1 MPRIFSEIDW
11 NKKYGGLNKV
21 MVFSKLKNSVSK
33 EPNVAIFVDGP
44 NVVRKE
50 FDLDLDE
57 LREEAEEFG
66 NIKIGKVFL
75 NQYASDK
82 LIEAII
88 SQGFEA
94 ELGLGGEKAKESDVD
109 VYMAVNAVEAVF
121 NDDVDALILVTRDT
135 DFLPVIQKAKEYGK
149 KTIVIG
155 MNPGFSTALKNA
167 ADEVVVL
174 E

>member
-1 MPRIFSEIDW
+1 
-11 NKKYGGLNKV
+11 
-21 MVFSKLKNSVSK
+21 MVLSKIKDSVSRGK
-33 EPNVAIFVDGP
+33 NVAIFVDGP

-50 FDLDLDE
+50 FDLDLDH
-57 LREEAEEFG
+57 LREKTGEFG
-66 NIKIGKVFL
+66 NIKVGKVFL

-121 NDDVDALILVTRDT
+121 NDDIDVIALVTRDT
-135 DFLPVIQKAKEYGK
+135 DFLPVIQKAKEHGK
-149 KTIVIG
+149 ETVVMG
-155 MNPGFSTALKNA
+155 MEPGFSTALKNA
-167 ADEVVVL
+167 ADHVVEL

>member
-1 MPRIFSEIDW
+1 VV
-11 NKKYGGLNKV
+11 L
-21 MVFSKLKNSVSK
+21 SKLKNSVSK
-33 EPNVAIFVDGP
+33 GDNVGIFVDGP

-50 FDLDLDE
+50 FDLDLDA
-57 LREEAEEFG
+57 LREKTSEFG

-121 NDDVDALILVTRDT
+121 NDDIDVIVLVTRDT

-149 KTIVIG
+149 ETVVMG
-155 MNPGFSTALKNA
+155 MDPGFSTALKNA
-167 ADEVVVL
+167 ADHVVEL

>member
-1 MPRIFSEIDW
+1 
-11 NKKYGGLNKV
+11 
-21 MVFSKLKNSVSK
+21 MVLGKIKDSVSK
-33 EPNVAIFVDGP
+33 GPNVAIFVDGP
-44 NVVRKE
+44 NVVRKQ

-57 LREEAEEFG
+57 LREKAGEFG
-66 NIKIGKVFL
+66 DIKVGKVFL

-109 VYMAVNAVEAVF
+109 VYMAVNAVESIF
-121 NDDVDALILVTRDT
+121 NDDIDTIILVTRDT

-149 KTIVIG
+149 ETVVMG
-155 MNPGFSTALKNA
+155 MDPGFSTALKNA